1 MRHPSVILALS
12 YSFGEYSESS
22 KEDPCMCITKLEVI
36 QEIKSLDVPNDRFTS
51 TATLQSM
58 FREWNKMN
66 FTELTL
72 ADVVCGQLTMLTCQY
87 FENPER

>member
-36 QEIKSLDVPNDRFTS
+36 QEIKSLDVPNDRS
-51 TATLQSM
+51 QV
-58 FREWNKMN
+58 RQPYR
-66 FTELTL
+66 
-72 ADVVCGQLTMLTCQY
+72 VC
-87 FENPER
+87 FENEIK